1 VAANSLKQKIMSQ
14 PTPYERLGIG
24 VDASFEEIQ
33 AAKQHLQTSSG
44 GDQRAIDDIE
54 AAYDSILMDR
64 LKMRQEGKIS
74 VPEGI
79 RFPEKSVQ
87 TLSLPKLAPPQ
98 LVNSK
103 LGELVE
109 MPTGRNLAI
118 GAGVAT
124 VLAASAALPD
134 TNGDG
139 LPLLLALSA
148 GYTLFSL
155 KVKSNRLG
163 RAFAITGLGLVASIS
178 LTILIINFAGLPV
191 EGFGAD
197 KVAALVSIVVLWL
210 IGCFL
215 R

>member
-1 VAANSLKQKIMSQ
+1 VAGQKHIKIMSQ
-14 PTPYERLGIG
+14 PTPYERLGIST
-24 VDASFEEIQ
+24 DTSFEEIQ
-33 AAKQHLQTSSG
+33 AVKQRLQTANSQ
-44 GDQRAIDDIE
+44 DLQAIDDIE

-74 VPEGI
+74 VPEKI

-87 TLSLPKLAPPQ
+87 TLSMPKLAPPK
-98 LVNSK
+98 LGNVE
-103 LGELVE
+103 LGELIDR
-109 MPTGRNLAI
+109 PTGRNLAI

-134 TNGDG
+134 TRSDG

-163 RAFAITGLGLVASIS
+163 RAFAITSLGLVGAIS
-178 LTILIINFAGLPV
+178 LTMLILSVADVSIP
-191 EGFGAD
+191 GFGAD
-197 KVAALVSIVVLWL
+197 KVATLAAIVILWL
-210 IGCFL
+210 VASFL